1 MGKIIQFGQRDMVTL
16 VIQYS
21 PDTMT
26 ANLDVQAPAPVAA
39 LEIIATL
46 NAVAQQVAAQAMAQQ
61 RMIVGARPADEGNG
75 NEGRDGN
82 DGDKTEG

>member
-61 RMIVGARPADEGNG
+61 RMIVGAGPADEGNG